1 MARWL
6 VIGPIVV
13 VAFDTLASVAA
24 RTFDFDYDS
33 LWRLSVLLAVA
44 IAFLAARDTGLVK
57 AGVFAGLALEF
68 ANSTVGWAVSWLIG
82 PGAPAPADRQALPIV
97 LAALAV
103 TAVGA
108 IEGFV
113 GGWLGARFARRR
125 QLVEPQA

>member
-6 VIGPIVV
+6 IIGPIVV

-24 RTFDFDYDS
+24 RTFDFDYSS
-33 LWRLSVLLAVA
+33 LWPLSVLLAVT
-44 IAFLAARDTGLVK
+44 IAFLAGRDTGLVR

-82 PGAPAPADRQALPIV
+82 PGAPDPADRDALPVI
-97 LAALAV
+97 LTALAV

-113 GGWLGARFARRR
+113 GGWLGARLARRHR
-125 QLVEPQA
+125 LVDPQA